1 VTTDRAQSEVVGE
14 ILLVGLVV
22 LAASTFGLLVVGGI
36 GTEETTLADVDAD
49 ATVGTNR
56 TTITH
61 SGGDAIRAST
71 LRVLVG
77 VNGSAV
83 TDRPRNDTASA
94 GIGDDRFDPGDVWA
108 YDLDRTIT
116 NETVLRVLVADNAT
130 ETVVADRT
138 FEPG

>member
-1 VTTDRAQSEVVGE
+1 MSTDRAQSEVVGD
-14 ILLVGLVV
+14 ILLVGTVV
-22 LAASTFGLLVVGGI
+22 LVASTLGLAIVGGV

-61 SGGDAIRAST
+61 SGGDSIRASN

-94 GIGDDRFDPGDVWA
+94 GVGDGRFGPGDVWA
-108 YDLDRTIT
+108 YDLDRRVT

-130 ETVVADRT
+130 ETVVADET